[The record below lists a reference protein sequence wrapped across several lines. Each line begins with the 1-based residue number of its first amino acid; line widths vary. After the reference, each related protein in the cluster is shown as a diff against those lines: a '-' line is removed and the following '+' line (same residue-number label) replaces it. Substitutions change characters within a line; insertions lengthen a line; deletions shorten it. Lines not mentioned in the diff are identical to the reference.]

1 MECDI
6 FVVDWGILVFFIG
19 EGIRVEGG
27 GGGGGGFSKFL
38 GGG

>member
-6 FVVDWGILVFFIG
+6 FVVDCGILVFFIRG
-19 EGIRVEGG
+19 GIRVE
-27 GGGGGGFSKFL
+27 GGGGGFSKFL